1 MHFPGEQACALLTL
15 IKIRGIVVEP
25 MPASESGKRRTFGA
39 GRNGFY
45 NRLVNYICLLVFL
58 IIVTVFLPTYGLSQQ
73 VPSPAEQPV
82 ETDQSPD
89 ESASSEES
97 EPTVPNRDWHGR
109 IELKR
114 QNTERGTTD
123 ESTKTTLRIESF
135 FKGPIRLLRVDLQF
149 PDEKTSFEGQLFN
162 PRLGDIKVRV
172 GFRPI
177 KASDIT
183 FPSFIEVTLP
193 TANPESL
200 GSGKYQLSAGLR
212 MLIPV
217 SLPCVDRTSH
227 TSMFETEVQQVNSIG
242 GDPSRNDIN
251 YTKFEFT
258 LYDIWRKK
266 YTLKLKL
273 KPTVDWMKDKSGA
286 VFEIEGGLLFAHNW
300 RTWLMVGRRIS
311 GPSGVSNTYGKRL
324 EVGVARTF

>member
-1 MHFPGEQACALLTL
+1 
-15 IKIRGIVVEP
+15 
-25 MPASESGKRRTFGA
+25 MPS
-39 GRNGFY
+39 Y
-45 NRLVNYICLLVFL
+45 V
-58 IIVTVFLPTYGLSQQ
+58 LSQQ
-73 VPSPAEQPV
+73 TPPPTEAPV
-82 ETDQSPD
+82 KTDQHHDESTSPD
-89 ESASSEES
+89 ESES
-97 EPTVPNRDWHGR
+97 PIPSRDWHGR

-135 FKGPIRLLRVDLQF
+135 FKSPITLLRLDLQF
-149 PDEKTSFEGQLFN
+149 PDEKTSFEGQPFN

-172 GFRPI
+172 GFRPL
-177 KASDIT
+177 KASDFT

-193 TANPESL
+193 TADPGSL

-212 MLIPV
+212 MLTPV
-217 SLPCVDRTSH
+217 SLPLVDHASH
-227 TSMFETEVQQVNSIG
+227 TSRFETEVQQVNSIG

-251 YTKFEFT
+251 YTKVEFT
-258 LYDIWRKK
+258 LYDIWRKR

-273 KPTVDWMKDKSGA
+273 KPTVDWMKDETGA
-286 VFEIEGGLLFAHNW
+286 VVEIEGGLLFARNW
-300 RTWLMVGRRIS
+300 RTWLMVGHRIS

>member
-1 MHFPGEQACALLTL
+1 VLTFL
-15 IKIRGIVVEP
+15 FIVV
-25 MPASESGKRRTFGA
+25 
-39 GRNGFY
+39 
-45 NRLVNYICLLVFL
+45 VF
-58 IIVTVFLPTYGLSQQ
+58 TPSYTLSQQ
-73 VPSPAEQPV
+73 TPSPTETPV
-82 ETDQSPD
+82 EADQRPD
-89 ESASSEES
+89 ESASPDSES
-97 EPTVPNRDWHGR
+97 PIPSRDWHGR
-109 IELKR
+109 LELKR

-149 PDEKTSFEGQLFN
+149 PDEKTSFEGQPFN

-172 GFRPI
+172 GFQPL
-177 KASDIT
+177 KASDFS

-193 TANPESL
+193 TADPDSL

-212 MLIPV
+212 MLTPV
-217 SLPCVDRTSH
+217 SLPLVDHASH
-227 TSMFETEVQQVNSIG
+227 TSVFEAEVQQVNSIG

-258 LYDIWRKK
+258 LYDIWCKK

-273 KPTVDWMKDKSGA
+273 KPTVDWMKDETGA
-286 VFEIEGGLLFAHNW
+286 VFEVEGGLLFARNW

-324 EVGVARTF
+324 EIGVARTF

>member
-1 MHFPGEQACALLTL
+1 MYFRGEQVCALLTL
-15 IKIRGIVVEP
+15 INPRRIVVKP
-25 MPASESGKRRTFGA
+25 MPVSRSGKRRTFGA
-39 GRNGFY
+39 GRYGLN
-45 NRLVNYICLLVFL
+45 NRLVHYICLLVFL
-58 IIVTVFLPTYGLSQQ
+58 IIINLFLPTYGLSQQ
-73 VPSPAEQPV
+73 APSPAKQHV
-82 ETDQSPD
+82 ETVQNPD

-149 PDEKTSFEGQLFN
+149 PDEKTSFEGQPFN
-162 PRLGDIKVRV
+162 PRLGDIKFRV
-172 GFRPI
+172 GFRPF
-177 KASDIT
+177 KASDFS
-183 FPSFIEVTLP
+183 FPTFIEVTLP
-193 TANPESL
+193 AANPESL

-212 MLIPV
+212 MLTPV
-217 SLPCVDRTSH
+217 SLPCIDRASH

-242 GDPSRNDIN
+242 GDPDRNDIN
-251 YTKFEFT
+251 YTKFELT
-258 LYDIWRKK
+258 LYDIWRKR

-273 KPTVDWMKDKSGA
+273 KPTVDWVKDESGA
-286 VFEIEGGLLFAHNW
+286 VFEVEGGLLFARNW

>member
-1 MHFPGEQACALLTL
+1 MHFPGGQVCAFLTR
-15 IKIRGIVVEP
+15 INTRGIAVKT
-25 MPASESGKRRTFGA
+25 MPAARSGKRRTFGA
-39 GRNGFY
+39 GRNGC
-45 NRLVNYICLLVFL
+45 NDRLGTNIVVLAFLV
-58 IIVTVFLPTYGLSQQ
+58 IVAVFLPSYALSQQ
-73 VPSPAEQPV
+73 TPSPTEVPLEA
-82 ETDQSPD
+82 DQRPD
-89 ESASSEES
+89 ESASPDSES
-97 EPTVPNRDWHGR
+97 PIPSHDWHGR

-149 PDEKTSFEGQLFN
+149 PDEKTSFEGQPFN

-172 GFRPI
+172 GFQPL
-177 KASDIT
+177 KASDFS

-193 TANPESL
+193 TADPDSL

-212 MLIPV
+212 MLTPV
-217 SLPCVDRTSH
+217 SLPLVDHASH
-227 TSMFETEVQQVNSIG
+227 TSVFEAEMQQVNSIG

-258 LYDIWRKK
+258 LYDIWCKK

-273 KPTVDWMKDKSGA
+273 KPTVDWMKDETGA
-286 VFEIEGGLLFAHNW
+286 VFEVEGGLLFARNW

-324 EVGVARTF
+324 EIGVARTF

>member
-1 MHFPGEQACALLTL
+1 MHFSGEQVCAFLTL
-15 IKIRGIVVEP
+15 MNTRGIAVKA
-25 MPASESGKRRTFGA
+25 MPAARSGKRRTVGA
-39 GRNGFY
+39 GRNGC
-45 NRLVNYICLLVFL
+45 NDRLGIHLGVLVLLV
-58 IIVTVFLPTYGLSQQ
+58 IVVVFMPSYALSQQ
-73 VPSPAEQPV
+73 TPSPTAAPV
-82 ETDQSPD
+82 ETDQHLDESASPD
-89 ESASSEES
+89 ESESPASS
-97 EPTVPNRDWHGR
+97 RDWHGR

-135 FKGPIRLLRVDLQF
+135 FKGPVRLLRLDLQF
-149 PDEKTSFEGQLFN
+149 PDEETSFEGQPFS

-172 GFRPI
+172 GFQPL
-177 KASDIT
+177 KASDFS

-193 TANPESL
+193 TADPESL

-212 MLIPV
+212 MLTPV
-217 SLPCVDRTSH
+217 SLPLVDHASH
-227 TSMFETEVQQVNSIG
+227 TSMFEAEVQQVNSIG
-242 GDPSRNDIN
+242 GDPDRNNIN

-273 KPTVDWMKDKSGA
+273 KPTVDWMKDESGT
-286 VFEIEGGLLFAHNW
+286 VFEVEGGLLFARNL
-300 RTWLMVGRRIS
+300 RTWLMVGRRIW

-324 EVGVARTF
+324 EIGVARTF

>member
-1 MHFPGEQACALLTL
+1 
-15 IKIRGIVVEP
+15 
-25 MPASESGKRRTFGA
+25 MPSYA
-39 GRNGFY
+39 
-45 NRLVNYICLLVFL
+45 
-58 IIVTVFLPTYGLSQQ
+58 LSQQ
-73 VPSPAEQPV
+73 TPPPTEAPV
-82 ETDQSPD
+82 KTDQHHDESTSPD
-89 ESASSEES
+89 ESES
-97 EPTVPNRDWHGR
+97 PIPSRDWHGR

-135 FKGPIRLLRVDLQF
+135 FKSPITLLRLDLQF
-149 PDEKTSFEGQLFN
+149 PDEKTSFEGQPFN

-172 GFRPI
+172 GFRPL
-177 KASDIT
+177 KASDFT

-193 TANPESL
+193 TADPGSL

-212 MLIPV
+212 MLTPV
-217 SLPCVDRTSH
+217 NLPLVDHASH
-227 TSMFETEVQQVNSIG
+227 TSRFETEVQQVNSIG

-258 LYDIWRKK
+258 LYDIWRKR

-273 KPTVDWMKDKSGA
+273 KPTVDWMKDETGA
-286 VFEIEGGLLFAHNW
+286 VFEIEGGLLFARNW
-300 RTWLMVGRRIS
+300 RTWLMVGHRIS

>member
-1 MHFPGEQACALLTL
+1 MHFPGGQVCAFLTR
-15 IKIRGIVVEP
+15 INTRGIAVKT
-25 MPASESGKRRTFGA
+25 MPAARSGKRRTFGA
-39 GRNGFY
+39 GRNGC
-45 NRLVNYICLLVFL
+45 NDRLGTNIVVLAFLV
-58 IIVTVFLPTYGLSQQ
+58 IIAVFLPSYALSQQ
-73 VPSPAEQPV
+73 TPSPTEVPLEA
-82 ETDQSPD
+82 DQRPD
-89 ESASSEES
+89 ESASPDSES
-97 EPTVPNRDWHGR
+97 PIPSHDWHGR

-149 PDEKTSFEGQLFN
+149 PDEKTSFEGQPFN

-172 GFRPI
+172 GFQPL
-177 KASDIT
+177 KASDFS

-193 TANPESL
+193 TADPDSL

-212 MLIPV
+212 MLTPV
-217 SLPCVDRTSH
+217 SLPLVDHASH
-227 TSMFETEVQQVNSIG
+227 TSVFEAEVQQVNSIG

-258 LYDIWRKK
+258 LYDIWCKK

-273 KPTVDWMKDKSGA
+273 KPTVDWMKDEAGA
-286 VFEIEGGLLFAHNW
+286 VFEVEGGLLFARNW

-324 EVGVARTF
+324 EIGVARTF